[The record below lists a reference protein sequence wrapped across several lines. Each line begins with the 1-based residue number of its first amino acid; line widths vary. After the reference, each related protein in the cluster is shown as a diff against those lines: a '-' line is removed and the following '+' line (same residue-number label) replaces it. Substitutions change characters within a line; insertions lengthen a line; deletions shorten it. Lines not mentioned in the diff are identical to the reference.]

1 MRFLTGLLAA
11 TAASLIGTSI
21 AAPLPQTPVDPGNK
35 DDIIITANNTI
46 NATRLDTN
54 APSEGG
60 KLPMSLVNNFGGGA
74 INAYVTGLD
83 SENRLVMLQPDGQFF
98 YPTASSG
105 EEVPQIINGDVKI
118 PLGGKGSTT
127 KIIIPGYISSARVW
141 FAEGELKFYTVW
153 STATNGPSLVTPA
166 AVNPSDPSAAVNWGF
181 VELTNNEAW
190 GLYANISYVD
200 FVGLILGMQMTE
212 TNGNT
217 QSALG
222 LQPDAVASICASL
235 KAQTA
240 KDGQPWADL
249 CVTGLDGKPLRILAP
264 SNYVASNPDAFKD
277 YYNDYIDSVW
287 SHYTSDALTV
297 DTQAAAGKVDCK
309 VVGSELTC
317 AGDNRGYAK
326 PTAADIFG
334 CNSGPFSILEGDNDV
349 HRAVVPRLCA
359 AFVRTTLLSSPGG
372 NVQPGLDS
380 AHYYEADPTHWYS
393 KFIHQEL
400 VDGRG
405 YAFPYDDV
413 NPGGDVDQSGVVA
426 SPQARELEVIVGGPV
441 GS

>member
-1 MRFLTGLLAA
+1 MRFLSSLLAVAAA
-11 TAASLIGTSI
+11 TLIGGAI

-35 DDIIITANNTI
+35 NDIIITANNTI
-46 NATRLDTN
+46 NATRLFSDD
-54 APSEGG
+54 PSTGG
-60 KLPMSLVNNFGGGA
+60 KLPMSLVNNFAGGA
-74 INAYVTGLD
+74 VNVYVTGLD

-98 YPTASSG
+98 YPTAASG
-105 EEVPQIINGDVKI
+105 QETPQIVTGDIKI
-118 PLGGKGSTT
+118 PLGDKGSTT
-127 KIIIPGYISSARVW
+127 NITVPGYISSARVW

-153 STATNGPSLVTPA
+153 SSATNGPSLVQPA
-166 AVNPSDPSAAVNWGF
+166 AVNPQDPSAAVNWGF

-222 LQPDAVASICASL
+222 LGPDAVSSICASL
-235 KAQTA
+235 KAQTE
-240 KDGQPWADL
+240 KDGQPWGDL
-249 CVTGLDGKPLRILAP
+249 CVTGLNGQPLRILAP
-264 SNYVASNPDAFKD
+264 SNYVASNPDAFKT
-277 YYNDYIDSVW
+277 YWNEYIDNVW
-287 SHYTSDALTV
+287 DHYTSDTLTV
-297 DTQAAAGKVDCK
+297 NTQAAAGEVACK
-309 VVGSELTC
+309 VTGDELTC

-326 PTAADIFG
+326 PTASDIFG
-334 CNSGPFSILEGDNDV
+334 CNSGPFAILGDDNDV

-372 NVQPGLDS
+372 NTQPGLDS
-380 AHYYEADPTHWYS
+380 THYYGSDPTHWYS
-393 KFIHQEL
+393 KFVHENL

-426 SPQARELEVIVGGPV
+426 SPNPANLEIIVGGPL
-441 GS
+441 S